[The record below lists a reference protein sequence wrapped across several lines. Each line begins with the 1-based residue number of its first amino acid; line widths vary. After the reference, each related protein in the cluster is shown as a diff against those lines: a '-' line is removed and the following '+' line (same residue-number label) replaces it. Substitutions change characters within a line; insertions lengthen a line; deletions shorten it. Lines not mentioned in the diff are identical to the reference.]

1 LRGAAAGGYP
11 GDAGARRAVRPE
23 APGPAVAG
31 GARRHIRSRKE
42 LHAMLEEGTQA
53 PDFTLPDE
61 NGTEVSLSQF
71 RGKKVVIYFYPK
83 DDTPG
88 CTKEACNFRDNYD
101 AILEKGAVVL
111 GVSAD
116 SQKSHQKFKSKYEL
130 PFFLLS
136 DPDKAMIQEYGAWG
150 EKKMY
155 GKTYEGVIRST
166 YVIDEDGKI
175 AKVFPTVKPAEH
187 GAEVLG
193 VL

>member
-1 LRGAAAGGYP
+1 
-11 GDAGARRAVRPE
+11 
-23 APGPAVAG
+23 
-31 GARRHIRSRKE
+31 
-42 LHAMLEEGTQA
+42 MLEEGTQA

-136 DPDKAMIQEYGAWG
+136 DPDKAMIQQYGAWG